1 MARKKR
7 FGENLTSEQIA
18 NMDIKEFNKLSKR
31 DLSKLVSRM
40 AGTANK
46 RAAGLEEK
54 GNTTSSAYRSAQS
67 SMSEKQKERGKLF
80 GLGRGKQTLS
90 DVRKEFARLRNFLRS
105 KVSTSTGYE
114 KEMSRAVEGLKEKGI
129 DLTMREAKDIFG
141 RYDQL
146 KKEFPEIG
154 ERAYKYDVVKM
165 ISEGS
170 TPRSKEDIDKMIDR
184 LRESYEERERADSAG
199 VSGFF
204 DESEDI

>member
-7 FGENLTSEQIA
+7 FGENLTTEQIA

-46 RAAGLEEK
+46 RAAGLEK
-54 GNTTSSAYRSAQS
+54 GGNTTSSAYRTAQS

-80 GLGRGKQTLS
+80 GLGRGKSTLS
-90 DVRKEFARLRNFLRS
+90 DVRKEFARLRTFLRS

-114 KEMSRAVEGLKEKGI
+114 KEMSRSVEGLKEKGI

-165 ISEGS
+165 MSEGA
-170 TPRSKEDIDKMIDR
+170 TPRSKEDIDRMIDR
-184 LRESYEERERADSAG
+184 LRESYEERERADISG

-204 DESEDI
+204 EESEGL